1 MINQGNANHVKSL
14 KIAELRD
21 FVIHDR
27 LSKIE
32 DQVGAVHQGLL
43 NQIIDLQ
50 KEVLDIKTG
59 VKEIIKQN
67 LVLNQLVSNLGAVTA
82 KAVYP
87 MFGSVNDETI
97 TKFLTTVSQE
107 VDEGRFSI
115 GQQTQDFRFKKILNE
130 ADLNQMAMHLTTSP
144 ETYYEMEQEANGSVQ
159 EEEFFDL
166 EAHQQLA
173 KRRHADMWK
182 AFHDIKKEPEV
193 FDAATRLAKL
203 DLLESSHSGP
213 FVGPKDPNVKPDPK
227 SLRKNKTT
235 LAKEAAKER
244 GEIISDDDDF
254 ELDHKPRKQ
263 WPKGFN
269 GGKPSGVKSTKNG
282 FKGAKNQK
290 TKSGR
295 PTKSQESGPSPSKR
309 PKVKAKR
316 RSSVVFT
323 DETGPIPNVD
333 EIFDSSDEDSKK
345 E

>member
-1 MINQGNANHVKSL
+1 MINQGNANDVKAL

-27 LSKIE
+27 LSKLE
-32 DQVGAVHQGLL
+32 DQIGSVHQGLL
-43 NQIIDLQ
+43 NQVIDLQ

-59 VKEIIKQN
+59 VREVIKQN
-67 LVLNQLVSNLGAVTA
+67 LVLNQLVSNLAAVTA

-107 VDEGRFSI
+107 ADEGHFSI
-115 GQQTQDFRFKKILNE
+115 GQQTQNFRVQKVLNE
-130 ADLNQMAMHLTTSP
+130 ADLNQMAMHMTTSP
-144 ETYYEMEQEANGSVQ
+144 ETYYEMEQEANNSVQ
-159 EEEFFDL
+159 EEEFFNL

-213 FVGPKDPNVKPDPK
+213 FIGPKDPSVKPDPK

-244 GEIISDDDDF
+244 GEIISDDDF

-269 GGKPSGVKSTKNG
+269 GGKPNGDKSTKNG

-290 TKSGR
+290 AKTGR
-295 PTKSQESGPSPSKR
+295 PTKSQESGPLPSKR

-323 DETGPIPNVD
+323 EETVPVPNVD
-333 EIFDSSDEDSKK
+333 EIFDSSDDESRK